1 MKIDLKI
8 IEEIRRYNQIN
19 NYITE
24 QELPPPPG
32 GELPPPPGGE
42 LPPPPGGEELPPPP
56 GGEELPPPPPGVGT
70 PPPAAPTG
78 ATEPTPVDI
87 ENDPDVEKIED
98 EKDKGNKEEIEVT
111 DLVKSQ
117 KSVEEKQ
124 EEYFDT
130 LFGHLNDL
138 ENKLSTMD
146 EIISKLNSLETKIEK
161 YRTKSP
167 EERLELRTLDS
178 GPFNQKLSQFFEDKE
193 DDFEKT
199 GREQYI
205 ITPDDV
211 ESYSPNEI
219 QKSFRD
225 FGDDEMTQNTDMSRF
240 KKIY

>member
-19 NYITE
+19 SYITE

-32 GELPPPPGGE
+32 GELPPPPPSVEGE
-42 LPPPPGGEELPPPP
+42 IPPPGG
-56 GGEELPPPPPGVGT
+56 ELPPPPPGVGT

-87 ENDPDVEKIED
+87 ENDPDVEKIGD

-117 KSVEEKQ
+117 KSVEQKQ

-138 ENKLSTMD
+138 ENKLGTMD

-167 EERLELRTLDS
+167 EEKLELRTLDS
-178 GPFNQKLSQFFEDKE
+178 GPFNQKLSQFFEDKVE
-193 DDFEKT
+193 DFEKS

-211 ESYSPNEI
+211 ESYSSNEI

-240 KKIY
+240 KNLY